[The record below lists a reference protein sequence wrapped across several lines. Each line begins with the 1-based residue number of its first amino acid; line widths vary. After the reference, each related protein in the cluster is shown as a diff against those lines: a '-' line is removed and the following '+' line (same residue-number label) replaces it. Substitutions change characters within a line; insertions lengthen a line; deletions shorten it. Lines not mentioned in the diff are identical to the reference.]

1 MRFLLDESA
10 EFRIATF
17 LSLAG
22 HDVTAIAHDYPHALS
37 DHDVL
42 AIARNEDRV
51 LITNDSDFGELIF
64 RQHLTHAGVIFF
76 RLRPEAT
83 AQDKIARLGPLLISH
98 QQDLSRFIVVT
109 EHRVRVRG
117 KPGGW

>member
-37 DHDVL
+37 DYDVL
-42 AIARNEDRV
+42 AIRQARGPGTDHQ
-51 LITNDSDFGELIF
+51 
-64 RQHLTHAGVIFF
+64 RQ
-76 RLRPEAT
+76 
-83 AQDKIARLGPLLISH
+83 
-98 QQDLSRFIVVT
+98 
-109 EHRVRVRG
+109 
-117 KPGGW
+117 